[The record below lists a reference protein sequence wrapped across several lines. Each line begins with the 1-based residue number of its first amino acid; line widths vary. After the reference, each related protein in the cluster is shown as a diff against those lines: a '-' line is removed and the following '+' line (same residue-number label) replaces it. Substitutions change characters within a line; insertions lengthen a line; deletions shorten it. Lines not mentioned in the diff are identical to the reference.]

1 MNDNKNII
9 VCDNCHCRITVIEPK
24 RKVINIDGKAI
35 EVAWFNCRNCGK
47 PYLIEVVDYTV
58 EKKRKKLV
66 KINKSIQKKKQRGIF
81 PTEERIKQAIELKED
96 LISYEMKLRD
106 KCKNL
111 IPRNILV

>member
-1 MNDNKNII
+1 MNENVI
-9 VCDNCHCRITVIEPK
+9 VCDNCHCITTIELK
-24 RKVINIDGKAI
+24 RKVANIEGKGI

-66 KINKSIQKKKQRGIF
+66 KINKSIQKKKQRGIL
-81 PTEERIKQAIELKED
+81 PAEERIKQAIKLKDD
-96 LISYEMKLRD
+96 LISYEMKLKD
-106 KCKNL
+106 KYKGL

>member
-24 RKVINIDGKAI
+24 RKVINIDGKVI